1 MSTARAGSARW
12 RQWTKITWRYWMA
25 PGLTAIGTI
34 VILPPAATVPCLIG
48 GFLVAGAASYITTR
62 DEKIGQLRLTFTQ
75 AELAIMNIL
84 QNVFPVIEHFEEELP
99 RSSNLR
105 ACIMMPIASDE
116 VTDSLMI
123 SYYSGAYSRLELEM
137 VWHKGQGLAGICLEQ
152 DRVVLCPE
160 EGMLPYELHGNLNA
174 KWNMTDDQTRAV
186 AGRTKT
192 AFAFPLKMKETQ
204 KTRAI
209 LVLEDRRGPEDSDL
223 RRTGV
228 QALLEKRVVAPIEEQ
243 LNLTQFNWPARIRDV
258 VPAFVPV

>member
-1 MSTARAGSARW
+1 
-12 RQWTKITWRYWMA
+12 MA

-34 VILPPAATVPCLIG
+34 AILPPEATVPCLII
-48 GFLVAGAASYITTR
+48 GFLVAGAASYVTTR
-62 DEKIGQLRLTFTQ
+62 DEKIDERRLTLTQ

-84 QNVFPVIEHFEEELP
+84 QNVFPVIEHFDQELP

-105 ACIMMPIASDE
+105 ACVMLPIASDE
-116 VTDSLMI
+116 VTESLMI
-123 SYYSGAYSRLELEM
+123 SYYSGTYSRLELDM

-160 EGMLPYELHGNLNA
+160 EGVLPYELHGNIDA
-174 KWNMTDDQTRAV
+174 QWNLTDDQRRAI
-186 AGRTKT
+186 AGRTTT
-192 AFAFPLKMKETQ
+192 AFAFPLKVRETQ

-209 LVLEDRRGPEDSDL
+209 LLLEDRRGPEDSDL

-243 LNLTQFNWPARIRDV
+243 LNLTQFSWPAGVRDV
-258 VPAFVPV
+258 VPAFAPA

>member
-1 MSTARAGSARW
+1 
-12 RQWTKITWRYWMA
+12 
-25 PGLTAIGTI
+25 
-34 VILPPAATVPCLIG
+34 VATVPCLIV
-48 GFLVAGAASYITTR
+48 GFLVAGAASYVTTR
-62 DEKIGQLRLTFTQ
+62 DEKIDQQRLTLTQ

-84 QNVFPVIEHFEEELP
+84 QHVFPVIEHFDEELP

-105 ACIMMPIASDE
+105 ACVMMPIASDE
-116 VTDSLMI
+116 YTESLMI

-160 EGMLPYELHGNLNA
+160 EGMLPYGLNRDPDARWNL
-174 KWNMTDDQTRAV
+174 TDDQTRAI

-192 AFAFPLKMKETQ
+192 AFAFPLKVKETQ

-209 LVLEDRRGPEDSDL
+209 LVLEDRRDPENSDL

-243 LNLTQFNWPARIRDV
+243 LNLTHFSWPTGIRDI
-258 VPAFVPV
+258 VPAFAPA